1 MWTSD
6 SGVLTR
12 SLVFGGVLWGMLVA
26 PAPLM
31 ASSQV
36 LPFGG
41 VRVALVARQEQV
53 PVDSDPVGTT
63 VEAALRLS
71 EVARQRTGE
80 VHALLEG
87 LEGQAMRD
95 QADLAFANTPD
106 STARV
111 MLLRAGRSTPPG
123 LAGARYDRRGDRR
136 LEARAWVQ
144 LAFDQQPELW
154 LGLLHEVLESEGNGT
169 DKEVLSATL
178 RVVGE
183 LGWFEFGPAMAKSLG
198 AQDARTIEAA
208 RRGLFNLFGRW
219 FETNADFLEA
229 WPALDG
235 RDTACL
241 SVAELAALE
250 ARVDELTL
258 GMLEL
263 KLAVPDGSPPA
274 ATGDDD
280 SPEAQ
285 AMAKAQAEAQAAEA
299 QRRLALVRELF
310 AQGHPGVRAQV
321 AGMVREAVGRR
332 ALGADGA
339 IDLLIERVANETDPA
354 AFHAVLVALLE
365 LVEGMSAEAEKIDHL
380 RAALLDPAVTARLE
394 LGDTVVTA
402 LSRLPWTATGP
413 NDFAAGIGPSAQLLA
428 RLSASDRPV
437 DYDRLHIALAAH
449 ASLCQNA
456 LQVRAGESQAPVLS
470 LWQVRGLHRA
480 TEGSEDPA
488 IDAALDPS
496 IALTALVS
504 DATLPLEVRLD
515 LVAAS
520 PYFLE
525 ILPLLRALEGEHE
538 RSQSVR
544 LELAL
549 LDALEVALVHGRFPG
564 EPFLAPFGVYL
575 DQVMGGTSNDLRQR
589 IVALLGNA
597 DLDAVLEEVGEG
609 AVSSPRRLRRVLL
622 ASVESRL
629 LPGLAGAEPAMQLRY
644 LQLLPLLPAASRWVE
659 GLNASPVFDVLL
671 DSNQGRP
678 AATLAAFIHHLG
690 SASADPAWVSLAE
703 ATLIRMTTVPV
714 GDEPNLPGNSE
725 GPVRALLPDHRLRL
739 VVGWV
744 SSWPSGVLAALTAAT
759 RAQTVDWFLIS
770 LMQPD
775 GGLVTAGSRSTALQ
789 FLWEQAMAG
798 GSPELTQRVAAVFA
812 PLPALTGAESYP
824 IPAED
829 TWRHFGG
836 LIENL
841 EDHTVWLSRRDELQ
855 ALLTPEPPPVATE
868 DPPVVDPL
876 VGEGDEGDGEV
887 DEVEDDSDDS
897 DEAAEGAGD
906 SGQTESEDE
915 VKDGGSGTGDGGD
928 SPTIQTRP

>member
-1 MWTSD
+1 
-6 SGVLTR
+6 
-12 SLVFGGVLWGMLVA
+12 
-26 PAPLM
+26 M
-31 ASSQV
+31 A
-36 LPFGG
+36 L
-41 VRVALVARQEQV
+41 AARQEQV
-53 PVDSDPVGTT
+53 PGDTDPTGATI
-63 VEAALRLS
+63 EAALRRS

-154 LGLLHEVLESEGNGT
+154 LGLLHGVLESEGDST

-219 FETNADFLEA
+219 FETNADFLKA

-263 KLAVPDGSPPA
+263 RLAVPDGSPPA
-274 ATGDDD
+274 APGNDD

-285 AMAKAQAEAQAAEA
+285 AQAQAEAEAAAEAAAAEA

-339 IDLLIERVANETDPA
+339 IDLLIERVTNETDPA

-428 RLSASDRPV
+428 LLSASDRPV

-449 ASLCQNA
+449 VGLCQNA
-456 LQVRAGESQAPVLS
+456 LQARTAESQEAVLS

-480 TEGSEDPA
+480 PEGLEDPA
-488 IDAALDPS
+488 ADAALDPGL
-496 IALTALVS
+496 ALTALVT
-504 DATLPLEVRLD
+504 DVTLPIEVRLD

-525 ILPLLRALEGEHE
+525 ILPLLGALEGEHE
-538 RSQSVR
+538 RAQSLR

-564 EPFLAPFGVYL
+564 EPFLTPFAEYL
-575 DQVMGGTSNDLRQR
+575 DQAMGGASSELIQR

-597 DLDAVLEEVGEG
+597 DLDAVLEEVGED
-609 AVSSPRRLRRVLL
+609 ATAPPRRLRRALL
-622 ASVESRL
+622 VAVESRL
-629 LPGLAGAEPAMQLRY
+629 LPGLAAAEPAMQLRY
-644 LQLLPLLPAASRWVE
+644 LELLPLLPPASRWVE
-659 GLNASPVFDVLL
+659 GLSASPVFDALL

-678 AATLAAFIHHLG
+678 SATLAALIHHLG
-690 SASADPAWVSLAE
+690 PASVDPAWVSSAE
-703 ATLIRMTTVPV
+703 ATLSRLTTVPPV
-714 GDEPNLPGNSE
+714 DEPTPLGDSE
-725 GPVRALLPDHRLRL
+725 PPVRAPLPDHRLRL
-739 VVGWV
+739 VVGWI
-744 SSWPSGVLAALTAAT
+744 SSWPSDALAALTVAT
-759 RAQTVDWFLIS
+759 RAQTVDWFLTS

-775 GGLVTAGSRSTALQ
+775 GGLADVGSRSTALQ

-798 GSPELTQRVAAVFA
+798 GSAELTERVAAVFA
-812 PLPALTGAESYP
+812 PLPALTAAESYP

-829 TWRHFGG
+829 TWRHLGG
-836 LIENL
+836 LIDNL
-841 EDHTVWLSRRDELQ
+841 EAHTVWLTRRDELQ

-868 DPPVVDPL
+868 DPPVVDPV
-876 VGEGDEGDGEV
+876 VGEGDEGDGEA
-887 DEVEDDSDDS
+887 DETEGDSDDSDDS
-897 DEAAEGAGD
+897 DEGAGD
-906 SGQTESEDE
+906 
-915 VKDGGSGTGDGGD
+915 DGGTDSEGEVTDGDSGTADGGY

>member
-1 MWTSD
+1 MWTPR
-6 SGVLTR
+6 GGGWTR
-12 SLVFGGVLWGMLVA
+12 SLVSGWVVWTL
-26 PAPLM
+26 LM
-31 ASSQV
+31 ASAPLTASPQTASIGEV
-36 LPFGG
+36 Q
-41 VRVALVARQEQV
+41 VALAARQEQI
-53 PVDSDPVGTT
+53 PGDPDPTGATI
-63 VEAALRLS
+63 EAALRRS
-71 EVARQRTGE
+71 ELARQRAGE

-95 QADLAFANTPD
+95 QADQAFASTPD

-123 LAGARYDRRGDRR
+123 LAGARSDRRGDRR

-144 LAFDQQPELW
+144 AGFDQEPELW
-154 LGLLHEVLESEGNGT
+154 LGLLRGVLEPEGADT
-169 DKEVLSATL
+169 DNEVLSATL

-198 AQDARTIEAA
+198 AEDARTVEAA

-219 FETNADFLEA
+219 FDTNAEFLEA
-229 WPALDG
+229 WPALEG

-241 SVAELAALE
+241 SVGELAALE

-263 KLAVPDGSPPA
+263 KLPAQNGPGPAAPDGE
-274 ATGDDD
+274 D

-285 AMAKAQAEAQAAEA
+285 ALAAAQAEAQVAEA
-299 QRRLALVRELF
+299 QRRLALVQELF
-310 AQGHPGVRAQV
+310 AQGHPGVRAQL

-339 IDLLIERVANETDPA
+339 IDLLIGRVTKETNPA

-365 LVEGMSAEAEKIDHL
+365 LVEGMSAEAEKIDRL
-380 RAALLDPAVTARLE
+380 RAALLDPAVTVRLE

-413 NDFAAGIGPSAQLLA
+413 NDFSAGIGPSAQLLA

-449 ASLCQNA
+449 AGLCQNA
-456 LQVRAGESQAPVLS
+456 LQARAGESQEPVLS

-480 TEGSEDPA
+480 PEGSEDPA
-488 IDAALDPS
+488 VDPVPDPGLT
-496 IALTALVS
+496 LTALLT

-525 ILPLLRALEGEHE
+525 ILPLFGALEGEHE
-538 RSQSVR
+538 RAQSLR

-549 LDALEVALVHGRFPG
+549 LDALEVALVHGHFPG
-564 EPFLAPFGVYL
+564 EPFLTPFGEYL
-575 DQVMGGTSNDLRQR
+575 DQVMGGTSNELIQR

-597 DLDAVLEEVGEG
+597 DLDAVLEEVGED
-609 AVSSPRRLRRVLL
+609 ATAPPRRLRRALL
-622 ASVESRL
+622 VAVESRL
-629 LPGLAGAEPAMQLRY
+629 LPGLAAAEPVMQLRY
-644 LQLLPLLPAASRWVE
+644 LELLPLLPPASRWVE
-659 GLNASPVFDVLL
+659 GLSASPVFDALL

-678 AATLAAFIHHLG
+678 SATLAALIHHLG
-690 SASADPAWVSLAE
+690 APSEDAAWVANAE
-703 ATLIRMTTVPV
+703 ATLSRLTTVPP
-714 GDEPNLPGNSE
+714 GDEPTPPGNPE
-725 GPVRALLPDHRLRL
+725 EPVRAPLPEHRLRL
-739 VVGWV
+739 VVGWI
-744 SSWPSGVLAALTAAT
+744 SNWPSDALTALTAAT
-759 RAQTVDWFLIS
+759 RAQTVDWFLTS
-770 LMQPD
+770 LMQSD
-775 GGLVTAGSRSTALQ
+775 GGLAAAGSRSTALQ
-789 FLWEQAMAG
+789 FIWEQAMAG
-798 GSPELTQRVAAVFA
+798 SSAELTERVVAVFA
-812 PLPALTGAESYP
+812 PLPALTAEESYP

-829 TWRHFGG
+829 AWRHFGG
-836 LIENL
+836 LIDNL
-841 EDHTVWLSRRDELQ
+841 EAHTVWLTRRDELQ

-868 DPPVVDPL
+868 DPPVVDPV
-876 VGEGDEGDGEV
+876 VGEGDEGDGEA
-887 DEVEDDSDDS
+887 DETEGDS
-897 DEAAEGAGD
+897 DEADEGAGD
-906 SGQTESEDE
+906 
-915 VKDGGSGTGDGGD
+915 DGGTDSEGEVTDGDSGTADGGY

>member
-1 MWTSD
+1 
-6 SGVLTR
+6 
-12 SLVFGGVLWGMLVA
+12 MLVA

-71 EVARQRTGE
+71 EVGRQRTGE

-95 QADLAFANTPD
+95 KADLAFANTPD

-136 LEARAWVQ
+136 LEARTWVQ
-144 LAFDQQPELW
+144 QAFDQEPELW

-263 KLAVPDGSPPA
+263 KLAVPGGSPLA
-274 ATGDDD
+274 APGNDD

-285 AMAKAQAEAQAAEA
+285 AMAKAQVEAQAAEA

-339 IDLLIERVANETDPA
+339 IDLLIERVTHETDPA

-456 LQVRAGESQAPVLS
+456 LQVRAGESQAPVFS

-480 TEGSEDPA
+480 TEDPA
-488 IDAALDPS
+488 SDGALDPG

-525 ILPLLRALEGEHE
+525 VLPLLGALESEHE
-538 RSQSVR
+538 RSQSTR

-549 LDALEVALVHGRFPG
+549 LDALEVTLVHGRFPG
-564 EPFLAPFGVYL
+564 EPFLTPFGVYL
-575 DQVMGGTSNDLRQR
+575 DQVMGGTSSDLRQR
-589 IVALLGNA
+589 LVALLGNA

-609 AVSSPRRLRRVLL
+609 ASASPRRLRRVLL

-629 LPGLAGAEPAMQLRY
+629 LLGLAGAEPAMQLRY
-644 LQLLPLLPAASRWVE
+644 LELLPLLPAASRWVE
-659 GLNASPVFDVLL
+659 GLSASPVFDVLL

-678 AATLAAFIHHLG
+678 IATLAALIHHLG
-690 SASADPAWVSLAE
+690 PASVDPAWVSLAE
-703 ATLIRMTTVPV
+703 ATLLRMTTVPV
-714 GDEPNLPGNSE
+714 GDEPSLPGNSE
-725 GPVRALLPDHRLRL
+725 EPVRALLPDHRLRL
-739 VVGWV
+739 VVGWI
-744 SSWPSGVLAALTAAT
+744 SSWPSDSLAAMTAAT
-759 RAQTVDWFLIS
+759 RLQSVDWFLTA
-770 LMQPD
+770 LLQPD
-775 GGLVTAGSRSTALQ
+775 EGMADARSRSTALQ
-789 FLWEQAMAG
+789 FLWEQAMAAG
-798 GSPELTQRVAAVFA
+798 NSELTERVAAVFA
-812 PLPALTGAESYP
+812 PLPPLAAEESYP
-824 IPAED
+824 IAVEEI
-829 TWRHFGG
+829 WRPFGG
-836 LIENL
+836 LIDNL
-841 EDHTVWLSRRDELQ
+841 NDHTLWLTRRDGLQ
-855 ALLTPEPPPVATE
+855 DLLAPEPPPVATQ
-868 DPPVVDPL
+868 DPVTGPV
-876 VGEGDEGDGEV
+876 VGEGEGEGEEGDGET
-887 DEVEDDSDDS
+887 EEAEEDSEEATGDDG
-897 DEAAEGAGD
+897 E
-906 SGQTESEDE
+906 TESASDGDGEAT
-915 VKDGGSGTGDGGD
+915 DGGSSTDDGGH
-928 SPTIQTRP
+928 SPVLTVRS